1 MKVLVTGSAGHPGEA
16 LVRSLRKSG
25 HDVVGL
31 DILESDFTTHM
42 GSIVDRSAV
51 QFCMKGVET
60 VLHTATLHI
69 AHVATHRRQEFV
81 DVNITGT
88 QNLLEE
94 ADSARVRSF
103 VYTRTTSVFGD
114 ALIPSPGSP
123 AAWFT
128 EDVRPV
134 IGFTSTIVLAMNFG
148 GGLAG
153 ACIGGIMA
161 YALVKVPAGVF
172 DPPPEA
178 LTVPWVYLVLLFV
191 SAIGLTT
198 AVVAAHLQ
206 DLQSKS
212 VVGELRSG
220 V

>member
-1 MKVLVTGSAGHPGEA
+1 
-16 LVRSLRKSG
+16 
-25 HDVVGL
+25 
-31 DILESDFTTHM
+31 
-42 GSIVDRSAV
+42 V
-51 QFCMKGVET
+51 Q
-60 VLHTATLHI
+60 
-69 AHVATHRRQEFV
+69 RW
-81 DVNITGT
+81 
-88 QNLLEE
+88 
-94 ADSARVRSF
+94 
-103 VYTRTTSVFGD
+103 
-114 ALIPSPGSP
+114 LI
-123 AAWFT
+123 
-128 EDVRPV
+128 
-134 IGFTSTIVLAMNFG
+134 G

-161 YALVKVPAGVF
+161 YALVNVLARVF
-172 DPPPEA
+172 DPPPEG